1 MQLEHQF
8 SVPAPVD
15 VVWKALLDPE
25 LVAPC
30 MPGATLS
37 KVEGDEF
44 AGSVKVKLGP
54 VNLTY
59 KGTGQFVEKDEQ
71 ARRLVMKASGKDVR
85 GNSTASASIA
95 VELRPDGTGTAATVT
110 SDLSI
115 TGRPAQMGRGMIT
128 EVGGKIL
135 NSFAT
140 NLASRLAPEPTAS
153 ETAAERASAEP
164 TGEQGEP
171 GESTDRQAA
180 ESGAASGAA
189 TAQSATG
196 GAGAQQPQAAEPES
210 LNLLSAAAG
219 PVLKRVVPVL
229 AVIVLAVVIYLILRH
244 R

>member
-8 SVPAPVD
+8 TVPAPVD

-30 MPGATLS
+30 MPGASLS

-71 ARRLVMKASGKDVR
+71 ARRAVMKASGKDVR
-85 GNSTASASIA
+85 GNSTASATITL
-95 VELRPDGTGTAATVT
+95 ELRPDGTGTTATVT

-140 NLASRLAPEPTAS
+140 NLAARLAPEPVAA
-153 ETAAERASAEP
+153 ETAAGQASAEP
-164 TGEQGEP
+164 TGEQGETETTRTGTEAGTP
-171 GESTDRQAA
+171 GST
-180 ESGAASGAA
+180 EGAQG
-189 TAQSATG
+189 ATG
-196 GAGAQQPQAAEPES
+196 GGARAEQRQAAEPES

-219 PVLKRVVPVL
+219 PVLKRVLPVL